1 MKYKMLLLKYSKKF
15 SYTQKKILGSIESK
29 FSPMYRQDIYA
40 HNQIY
45 VYIGVNHKFKE
56 QKEFF
61 TATQEFITSYIKE
74 RDWHQM
80 FYF

>member
-40 HNQIY
+40 HN
-45 VYIGVNHKFKE
+45 
-56 QKEFF
+56 
-61 TATQEFITSYIKE
+61 
-74 RDWHQM
+74 
-80 FYF
+80 